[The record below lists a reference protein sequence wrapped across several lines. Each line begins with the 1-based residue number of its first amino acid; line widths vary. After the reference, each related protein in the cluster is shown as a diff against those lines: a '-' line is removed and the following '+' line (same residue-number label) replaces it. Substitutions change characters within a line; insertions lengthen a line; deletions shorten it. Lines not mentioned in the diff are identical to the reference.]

1 MKIPRRQAL
10 SQIFTDAL
18 GVAEVGVNDNFFDLG
33 GNSVM
38 AMMIVN
44 RVRDEL
50 GGKVTARLFY
60 KWPTI
65 AGIEQNV
72 IFGADPTT

>member
-1 MKIPRRQAL
+1 M
-10 SQIFTDAL
+10 SQIFTDTL
-18 GVAEVGVNDNFFDLG
+18 GLAEIGANDNFFDLG

-38 AMMIVN
+38 AMSIVN

-60 KWPTI
+60 RWPTV
-65 AGIEQNV
+65 AGLEQNV
-72 IFGADPTT
+72 EFGAGPAT